1 MSLCIAT
8 VGDTDPD
15 TVHPVA
21 VYRSSLEPTP
31 ESHKDPSKESPEEVD
46 AVEEIC

>member
-8 VGDTDPD
+8 VGDTDPE
-15 TVHPVA
+15 HSA
-21 VYRSSLEPTP
+21 SSGSVQKLEPTP
-31 ESHKDPSKESPEEVD
+31 ECHKDPYKESPEEVD